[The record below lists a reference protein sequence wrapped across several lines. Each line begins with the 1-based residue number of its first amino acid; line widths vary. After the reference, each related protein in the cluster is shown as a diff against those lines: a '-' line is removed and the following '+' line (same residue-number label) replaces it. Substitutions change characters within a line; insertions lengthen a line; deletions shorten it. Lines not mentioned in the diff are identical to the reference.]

1 MISLWRD
8 VNKKQYNTIMS
19 YESVLSEN
27 DHSLQQSKSENIKV
41 FLKKIVAEYLKSQNI
56 EVGGNLEQ
64 MLILLEYN

>member
-1 MISLWRD
+1 
-8 VNKKQYNTIMS
+8 MS

-27 DHSLQQSKSENIKV
+27 YHSLQQSKSENIKV

-56 EVGGNLEQ
+56 EVGGNLER